1 MKPEDWQEA
10 MENEAANVPDAQWAQ
25 ETRRALWWRGVAL
38 NAGFF
43 AALEAFRLMLGNLV
57 QADISSAADWVAV
70 MGSVSGVSLGMGWK
84 RHDSIA
90 VGVATLVYLPT
101 EWLMQALTHQGPD
114 LTAGE
119 ALFRMV
125 ILAVLAVNAAGVGAA
140 LRRFLRPS

>member
-1 MKPEDWQEA
+1 MKPDDWQQA
-10 MENEAANVPDAQWAQ
+10 MENEAATAPDAEWAQ
-25 ETRRALWWRGVAL
+25 DTRRSLWWRDVGL

-43 AALEAFRLMLGNLV
+43 AFTAFVSALLWIPD
-57 QADISSAADWVAV
+57 QPTAAHWQTV
-70 MGSVSGVSLGMGWK
+70 MAGIAGVSLALGWK
-84 RHDSIA
+84 GRLPLA

-101 EWLMQALTHQGPD
+101 EWLLQALTHQGSD

-125 ILAVLAVNAAGVGAA
+125 ILAVLAVNAAGVGGG